1 MTTLIDLLRKKSHP
15 REGDAA
21 LTPEQADLLVPL
33 IKGWARTGLEIHKTY
48 TFLNY
53 YEAIAFVNAVAFVS
67 HAEDHH
73 PNMEVSFNRVR
84 VRYSTH
90 SVGGLSENDFI
101 CAAKIESLLAP
112 PWTDVKPHQP

>member
-1 MTTLIDLLRKKSHP
+1 MLTLIDLLKKKSRP

-21 LTPEQADLLVPL
+21 LSPEQADLLIPL
-33 IKGWARTGLEIHKTY
+33 VRGWARTGLEIHKTY
-48 TFLNY
+48 TFPDY
-53 YEAIAFVNAVAFVS
+53 HHTMSFVNAVAFVAN
-67 HAEDHH
+67 AEDHH
-73 PNMEVSFNRVR
+73 PTLEVSYNKVR

-112 PWTDVKPHQP
+112 PWTDARPH